1 MSQRAHVVIQFVL
14 LVLWAFVL
22 MADNPRYASCQ
33 SCSNPQYFWTS
44 PNPYRN
50 FWNAN
55 IGNVTVEIDEMFST
69 QYPSVPDAA
78 ARIEAGQREWNGQNL
93 CAANVNFVGFSLR
106 AFTATEKTSQPPNA
120 KVYWVVADPQTGS
133 YGGIVSYY
141 SLNRTV
147 SALVKVHPGG
157 TWTQLQIGSTFN
169 HLGSHEIG
177 HSFNLGHCTTVC
189 SPDSIMG
196 GACFCPND
204 TIGPGT
210 CDIEKVRELYCP
222 TPCPESCDFNE
233 CWNCVPADPCTYPIS
248 GCPSGYSRQTSSD
261 MERAG
266 IPTGCCQP
274 GSPVLIDVSGNG
286 FNLSS
291 AENGV
296 IFDIAGNGT
305 PTRFAWTSTG
315 SDDAWLA
322 LDRNGNG
329 TIDNG
334 TELFGNFS
342 PQPSPPQGQERNGF
356 LALAEYDKT
365 ANGGNYDGKIT
376 SLDSVF
382 TSLRLWQDV
391 NHNGVSEASELKA
404 LNVLGLSSIELDYKM
419 SKKTD
424 EFGNVFRYRAKLT
437 DLHGAQMGRWAW
449 DVFLVSAP

>member
-1 MSQRAHVVIQFVL
+1 MSRRTHVVIQFLL

-22 MADNPRYASCQ
+22 MADNPRSASCQ
-33 SCSNPQYFWTS
+33 SCSNPPYFYKT

-55 IGNVTVEIDEMFST
+55 IGNVTVEIDETFST

-78 ARIEAGQREWNGQNL
+78 ARIEAGQREWNGQSL
-93 CAANVNFVGFSLR
+93 CAANVNFIGFSQR
-106 AFTATEKTSQPPNA
+106 AFTTTEKTSAPPNA
-120 KVYWVVADPQTGS
+120 KVYWVVADPQNNS
-133 YGGIVSYY
+133 YGGIISYY

-157 TWTQLQIGSTFN
+157 TWTQLQNPYTFN

-177 HSFNLGHCTTVC
+177 HSFNLSNCTTVC

-204 TIGPGT
+204 TVGPGP

-222 TPCPESCDFNE
+222 TPCPESCDFNA
-233 CWNCVPADPCTYPIS
+233 CWNCVPADPCTYPIT
-248 GCPSGYSRQTSSD
+248 GCPSGYSRQTD
-261 MERAG
+261 TGERG
-266 IPTGCCQP
+266 GTFTGCCEP

-296 IFDIAGNGT
+296 TFDIAGDGT

-342 PQPSPPQGQERNGF
+342 PQPSPGQGQERNGF

-376 SLDSVF
+376 SLDSIF
-382 TSLRLWQDV
+382 TSLCLWQDV
-391 NHNGVSEASELKA
+391 NHNGVSEASELKP
-404 LNVLGLSSIELDYKM
+404 LKVLGLSSIELDYQT

>member
-1 MSQRAHVVIQFVL
+1 MSRSTHVVIQFVL

-22 MADNPRYASCQ
+22 TADNPRSASCQ
-33 SCSNPQYFWTS
+33 SCDNPQYFWT
-44 PNPYRN
+44 NPLRN

-55 IGNVTVEIDEMFST
+55 IGNVTVEIDQTFST

-78 ARIEAGQREWNGQNL
+78 ARLEAGHREWNGQSL
-93 CAANVNFVGFSLR
+93 CAANVNFISFTQR
-106 AFTATEKTSQPPNA
+106 AFTATEKTSQPPNG
-120 KVYWVVADPQTGS
+120 KVYWVVTDPQSGS
-133 YGGIVSYY
+133 YGGIISYY

-147 SALVKVHPGG
+147 SARAMVHPGG

-169 HLGSHEIG
+169 HMGSHEIG
-177 HSFNLGHCTTVC
+177 HSFNLGHCTAVC
-189 SPDSIMG
+189 LPDSIMG
-196 GACFCPND
+196 GVCFCAND
-204 TIGPGT
+204 SIGPGV

-222 TPCPESCDFNE
+222 SPCPESCDFSG

-261 MERAG
+261 HERG
-266 IPTGCCQP
+266 GTPTGCCQP

-286 FNLSS
+286 FNLTS

-296 IFDIAGNGT
+296 AFDIAGSGT
-305 PTRFAWTSTG
+305 PARFAWTSAG

-329 TIDNG
+329 TIDDG

-342 PQPSPPQGQERNGF
+342 PQPSPPQGEERNGF

-365 ANGGNYDGKIT
+365 ANGGNDDGKIT
-376 SLDSVF
+376 SLDSIF
-382 TSLRLWQDV
+382 ASLRLWQDV
-391 NHNGVSEASELKA
+391 NHNGISEPSELKA
-404 LNVLGLSSIELDYKM
+404 LNVLGLSAIELDHRF

-424 EFGNVFRYRAKLT
+424 EFGNAFRYRAKVT
-437 DLHGAQMGRWAW
+437 DVRGAQMGRWAW
-449 DVFLVSAP
+449 DVFLVSTP